1 MFFWLFGIMCKQY
14 HTWDLAHGETQTH
27 SGNPSGF
34 PWDCLDSN
42 SVTDTEGIDSIMV
55 VQLSVMV

>member
-1 MFFWLFGIMCKQY
+1 MCKQY